1 MSDSFCSKALTT
13 QAKGASPQCVVVFP
27 YYTSQCD
34 SFFLAVVLAQMETA
48 SNMKVEGWFLFLF
61 IFAVQKKF
69 QMMISSSNP
78 QEYTGYRW
86 QHGMIMEWGAKD
98 EERATTD
105 C

>member
-1 MSDSFCSKALTT
+1 
-13 QAKGASPQCVVVFP
+13 
-27 YYTSQCD
+27 
-34 SFFLAVVLAQMETA
+34 META

-86 QHGMIMEWGAKD
+86 QHGMIMEWGAND
-98 EERATTD
+98 EGRATTD